1 MPMVENQHA
10 ARFTEVT
17 SACCQQG
24 FYSLSSSTFK
34 IQSKSIQEL
43 SPLTTL
49 GDNSLSTEYLTI
61 LYSSSKKSS
70 KQFNLPQKIVTRKCS
85 LFNSNVFDC
94 VKVAC
99 IHPGM

>member
-34 IQSKSIQEL
+34 ISIQEL
-43 SPLTTL
+43 SPFTTP
-49 GDNSLSTEYLTI
+49 GDNSTFTGSCPLFIIVLQKVSNDLIYHKRLSQEY
-61 LYSSSKKSS
+61 
-70 KQFNLPQKIVTRKCS
+70 V
-85 LFNSNVFDC
+85 
-94 VKVAC
+94 
-99 IHPGM
+99 H